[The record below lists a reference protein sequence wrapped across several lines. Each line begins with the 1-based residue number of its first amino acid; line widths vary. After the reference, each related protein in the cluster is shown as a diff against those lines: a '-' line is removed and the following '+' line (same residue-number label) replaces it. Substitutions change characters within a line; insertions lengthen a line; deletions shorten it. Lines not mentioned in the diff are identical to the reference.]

1 MLHLCADMKMASQ
14 SKSVAIITTTGT
26 RISAG
31 KVFDA
36 ILSPETVNSRHQGE
50 VQEI

>member
-1 MLHLCADMKMASQ
+1 MLHLCADMKMASR
-14 SKSVAIITTTGT
+14 SKNVTNITTTGT

-31 KVFDA
+31 KVFA
-36 ILSPETVNSRHQGE
+36 TILSPETVNDRHQGE

>member
-1 MLHLCADMKMASQ
+1 MLHLCADMKMVSR
-14 SKSVAIITTTGT
+14 SKSVAFFTTTET

-31 KVFDA
+31 KVFA
-36 ILSPETVNSRHQGE
+36 TILSPETVNGRHQGE